1 MYVVQHTN
9 MKECFNMN
17 SRWPDGCEET
27 AQILHLTVNSTF
39 IRMLQYGNGPEMFAC
54 SLYCSNKF

>member
-1 MYVVQHTN
+1 